1 MPLYILL
8 VLLTKIMPG
17 LDFSLTYL
25 LMACI
30 IGLPMSATSQWLLYS
45 AMGLQS
51 LLHPTIGCLC
61 IQLLDVNPIVGIHP
75 VIGFW
80 LRVIRL
86 IILLFFREDILIEAQ
101 CDDQDQQILKAPT
114 NQDQYMSPRTTFTGQ
129 KIAREKLL
137 YHFLSMLK
145 C

>member
-1 MPLYILL
+1 MSNLKHPTIGCFVVLQMSLYILL

-75 VIGFW
+75 VVGFW
-80 LRVIRL
+80 LRVIR
-86 IILLFFREDILIEAQ
+86 
-101 CDDQDQQILKAPT
+101 
-114 NQDQYMSPRTTFTGQ
+114 
-129 KIAREKLL
+129 
-137 YHFLSMLK
+137 
-145 C
+145 